1 MAKSVARAYPKSSG
15 NVGPDAMVRR
25 KRVFRAKMSPE
36 MKPKVVAMIVASAI
50 VMQQIDSTVVTT
62 ALPQMA
68 ISLHTNPVRLSVA
81 VTAYLLSLAVFVPIS
96 GWAADRFG
104 GRTIFRGAIALF
116 TLGSILCGLSGNV
129 IELTAARVL
138 QGLGG
143 AMMVPVGRLV
153 LFRSVEK
160 AALIG
165 TMAYLQVPAQLG
177 PVLGPPIGG
186 FITTYFSWRWIFLVN
201 VPLGILG
208 IVLVTMFFDNP
219 KEETPRPL
227 DWIGFVLTGISLFC
241 IAYGIEAINRGPG
254 ELTQV
259 VVLLVLGVVLGALAL
274 RHLWRSPH
282 PLLDLSVFRIQTFQT
297 SISGGSLF
305 RAGAG
310 TLVFLLPLLLQVVFG
325 LSAFTSGS
333 ITFATAVGSMS
344 MKMTARPILRYF
356 GFRNVMI
363 VNSVISAASIIMC
376 AFFTAATPLVL
387 IFVLLLI
394 AGFFQSLQFTATQ
407 ALTYA
412 DVPQPQ
418 MSTVTSIASMS
429 QQLSRGFGIS
439 FVAALLHLSLTWR
452 GASTLGITDFMVAF
466 AGAATLALLCLPFG
480 LALPQDAA
488 AEVSG
493 HRPKSGAG

>member
-1 MAKSVARAYPKSSG
+1 
-15 NVGPDAMVRR
+15 
-25 KRVFRAKMSPE
+25 MSPE
-36 MKPKVVAMIVASAI
+36 NKPKVVAMIVASAI
-50 VMQQIDSTVVTT
+50 IMQQIDSTVITT

-68 ISLHTNPVRLSVA
+68 VSLNTDPVRLSVA
-81 VTAYLLSLAVFVPIS
+81 VTAYLLSLAVFVPVS

-104 GRTIFRGAIALF
+104 GRTIFRAAIALF
-116 TLGSILCGLSGNV
+116 TLGSILCGLCGNV
-129 IELTAARVL
+129 VELTAARVL

-208 IVLVTMFFDNP
+208 IVLVTLFFDNP
-219 KEETPRPL
+219 KEETRRPL
-227 DWIGFVLTGISLFC
+227 DWLGFLLTGAALFC
-241 IAYGIEAINRGPG
+241 IMYGIEGLGRGKDEFTTAI
-254 ELTQV
+254 
-259 VVLLVLGVVLGALAL
+259 VLLVLGVTLGTLAL

-282 PLLDLSVFRIQTFQT
+282 PLLDLSVFRIDTFRA
-297 SISGGSLF
+297 SIGAGSCF

-325 LSAFTSGS
+325 MSAFASGS

-344 MKMTARPILRYF
+344 MKVTARPILRRF
-356 GFRNVMI
+356 GFRNVI
-363 VNSVISAASIIMC
+363 LVNGVISAATIGMC
-376 AFFTAATPLVL
+376 ALFTGATPVLL

-407 ALTYA
+407 AMTYA
-412 DVPQPQ
+412 DVHHPQ
-418 MSTVTSIASMS
+418 MSTATSIASMA

-439 FVAALLHLSLTWR
+439 FVAVLLQLSLAAR
-452 GASTLGITDFMVAF
+452 GASVLGPFDFDVAF
-466 AGAATLALLCLPFG
+466 TGAAMLALCCLAYGWNLKP
-480 LALPQDAA
+480 DAA

-493 HRPKSGAG
+493 HRPKSAEA